1 MALALLFLVLV
12 SMFATSA
19 SQKQMSVSRGSALM
33 PKTNSSW
40 LSASGF
46 YAFGFYQR
54 GNGYSLG
61 VFLAGIPLQTVVWT
75 FKRDS
80 PPFPSNATLQF
91 TTDGRLILQS
101 WLPGQ
106 FTDVAVPAESAISAS
121 MLDSG
126 NFVLYDSNGGII
138 WQTFDSPTDSLLPG
152 QNLSAGHQL
161 VSSASESDQSSGVF
175 RIKVQHDGNLV
186 QYPVNSID
194 APDYAYWSTETGGI
208 GDNITLHMDG
218 DGFLYLLNPAGQ
230 YVSNVT
236 RKGLPSNNMM
246 YLARIDADG
255 IFRLYSYDTIMKANW
270 SIVWNSTDDLCSPKG
285 ICGLNMYCV
294 TIDPKV
300 NCVCLPGFAPVQ
312 EGNWMSGCERNF
324 TQESCKRTGENAD
337 YTIQP
342 IANTVWEDDSYSVQ
356 QLPTIE
362 ECRATCLPDCNCAVV
377 IYNNGVCKKQ
387 GLPLRFGRRDRA
399 NSNTVSIKLSTATSD
414 ANAPKRIKK
423 QIRIDILVVSV
434 SLIALALIILVSL
447 GVLVYWNR
455 LSGHQMYLEHGVSTG
470 SIEDVGPRLFTYEE
484 LKEVTKDFKDEIGK
498 GAFGTVYKGALLNR
512 RKVVAVKR
520 LENISSDGDIEFQTE
535 VKIIGRTHHRS
546 LVCLLGYCQ
555 DGPNRLLVY
564 EYMTNGSLADLLFT
578 PERELHWDEKMGI
591 AHDIARGLLYLH
603 EECETQI
610 IHCDIKPHNILI
622 DKKGRAKISDFG
634 LSKMLKPDQT
644 KTMTRIRGTRGYVAP
659 EWHKKQP
666 VTVKADIYSFG
677 IVLLEI
683 ICSRRSLD
691 FCRSEDEAVLE
702 EWVYGCFQAGELAK
716 LVDFEEVETKQLER
730 VVKIGLW
737 CVLEE
742 PSFRPS
748 MRKVLLMLE
757 GTVDIPVPPSPTSFL
772 SST

>member
-12 SMFATSA
+12 LMFATSA
-19 SQKQMSVSRGSALM
+19 SQKQM
-33 PKTNSSW
+33 N
-40 LSASGF
+40 
-46 YAFGFYQR
+46 R

-61 VFLAGIPLQTVVWT
+61 VFLAGIPLQTV
-75 FKRDS
+75 
-80 PPFPSNATLQF
+80 
-91 TTDGRLILQS
+91 S

-126 NFVLYDSNGGII
+126 NFVLYDSNRGII

-175 RIKVQHDGNLV
+175 RIKVQHD
-186 QYPVNSID
+186 
-194 APDYAYWSTETGGI
+194 
-208 GDNITLHMDG
+208 
-218 DGFLYLLNPAGQ
+218 
-230 YVSNVT
+230 
-236 RKGLPSNNMM
+236 
-246 YLARIDADG
+246 
-255 IFRLYSYDTIMKANW
+255 
-270 SIVWNSTDDLCSPKG
+270 DDLCSPKG

-294 TIDPKV
+294 TIDLKV
-300 NCVCLPGFAPVQ
+300 SCVCLPGFAPVQ

-414 ANAPKRIKK
+414 ANAPKRIKS
-423 QIRIDILVVSV
+423 RSGLTFWS
-434 SLIALALIILVSL
+434 
-447 GVLVYWNR
+447 
-455 LSGHQMYLEHGVSTG
+455 LSGHQMYLEHGVSIG

-498 GAFGTVYKGALLNR
+498 G
-512 RKVVAVKR
+512 
-520 LENISSDGDIEFQTE
+520 
-535 VKIIGRTHHRS
+535 RS
-546 LVCLLGYCQ
+546 
-555 DGPNRLLVY
+555 
-564 EYMTNGSLADLLFT
+564 E
-578 PERELHWDEKMGI
+578 H
-591 AHDIARGLLYLH
+591 
-603 EECETQI
+603 
-610 IHCDIKPHNILI
+610 
-622 DKKGRAKISDFG
+622 
-634 LSKMLKPDQT
+634 
-644 KTMTRIRGTRGYVAP
+644 
-659 EWHKKQP
+659 
-666 VTVKADIYSFG
+666 
-677 IVLLEI
+677 
-683 ICSRRSLD
+683 RRSLD
-691 FCRSEDEAVLE
+691 FCRSEDKAVLE
-702 EWVYGCFQAGELAK
+702 ECVYGCFQAGELAK
-716 LVDFEEVETKQLER
+716 LVDSEEVETKQLER

-742 PSFRPS
+742 PSLRPS